1 MAVLRNK
8 IGPDFFNLVDK
19 GLIRELDLVSLQQ
32 FVSLYPKEQEIDML
46 KNQMSK
52 LGITEFGKA
61 LESVPCGQVET
72 FMLSVL
78 SYETDLKLK
87 AEVLLQIMEMGPK
100 INTLL

>member
-52 LGITEFGKA
+52 LGITEFEKA
-61 LESVPCGQVET
+61 LKSVPCGQVET